1 MNTRWWKM
9 RHMGCFKCLQRLVSY
24 LIRTNRLQRLIWK
37 QESNVKMATTY
48 LKEPI
53 LDRSLKNMR
62 KLKKKKT
69 PCCKR
74 WEMRSS
80 CHPKIILTINQS
92 QFYAL
97 GRRKW
102 KMMKSMD
109 VEHKISH
116 LWYCHLRTRTTIQA
130 MDTSEKILRIEET
143 MKARCAR
150 TIRNQQLTTLKRVIY
165 TILEV
170 TEIKLTN
177 PAQGMTASRL
187 KPRCKAGRSCWVL
200 TSLINLIF
208 HNNSINNSK
217 THSAQRLLAIQDKR
231 IVLSIRWLTF
241 LTSRTS
247 QVKKVLISIRCWRPL
262 RLR

>member
-1 MNTRWWKM
+1 
-9 RHMGCFKCLQRLVSY
+9 MGCFKCLHQA
-24 LIRTNRLQRLIWK
+24 LIRTNWLQRPIWK
-37 QESNVKMATTY
+37 QESNVKMVILVGMRITY

-53 LDRSLKNMR
+53 LDRSLRNMT

-69 PCCKR
+69 PCCIR
-74 WEMRSS
+74 WETRSS
-80 CHPKIILTINQS
+80 YRPKIILTINQS

-116 LWYCHLRTRTTIQA
+116 LWYRHLRTHTTIQA

-143 MKARCAR
+143 MKARCIT
-150 TIRNQQLTTLKRVIY
+150 TILNQQLTALKRVIY

-177 PAQGMTASRL
+177 PAQEMTASRL
-187 KPRCKAGRSCWVL
+187 KVGRSFWVL

-217 THSAQRLLAIQDKR
+217 THSAQRLLAIQHKR
-231 IVLSIRWLTF
+231 IVPLTF
-241 LTSRTS
+241 LTFRTS
-247 QVKKVLISIRCWRPL
+247 QVKKASISIRCWRPL